1 MNYSKKENVFFD
13 LGDSNNLVKQK
24 AKQYVTPR
32 NGGDRSIMSEVI
44 DQDVYEFFTWTPKRE
59 PKFIVDI
66 GAQIGSFSILSAMRF
81 PKTTILGYEFN
92 IKNYEHASINC
103 QNINNIHL
111 FNKAVIGNKKPV
123 GAFIHP
129 TNPGGHKPIFEGSGC
144 YISEDNFSKEKITYE
159 YDIEVVNFLEIIE
172 KNNIDFI
179 DFLKMDC
186 EGSEYQIIKFM
197 NENKLLRRIGH
208 LAMELHGHDKDN
220 LINILKNNGFNVNVK
235 NSMRLVYATN
245 QNIT

>member
-1 MNYSKKENVFFD
+1 MKNIYFD
-13 LGDSNNLVKQK
+13 LGASVKRR
-24 AKQYVTPR
+24 AKQYAKPR
-32 NGGDRSIMSEVI
+32 IMADQGIINDVI
-44 DQDVYEFFTWTPKRE
+44 DQDTYEFFTWTPKRE

-81 PKTTILGYEFN
+81 PKATILSYEFN
-92 IKNYEHASINC
+92 IENYEHASKNC
-103 QNINNIHL
+103 QNIDNIHI
-111 FNKAVIGNKKPV
+111 FNKAVIGNKNPV

-129 TNPGGHKPIFEGSGC
+129 TNPGGHKPIFEGSEC
-144 YISEDNFSKEKITYE
+144 YISEAFFAKEKITYE
-159 YDIEVVNFLEIIE
+159 YNIESINFLEIIE

-186 EGSEYQIIKFM
+186 EGSEYQIIKFL
-197 NENKLLRRIGH
+197 NENKLLKRVGH
-208 LAMELHGHDKDN
+208 LAMELHGFDKDN

-235 NSMRLVYATN
+235 NSMKLVYATN